1 VLKCS
6 GTAAALAAAEQL
18 ARCMVCLL
26 FPVAGH
32 MKSVHP
38 PAAVY
43 SWLYPAAAAAAAAA
57 AVVKMAGCCSAAGGV
72 S

>member
-1 VLKCS
+1 
-6 GTAAALAAAEQL
+6 
-18 ARCMVCLL
+18 
-26 FPVAGH
+26 

-43 SWLYPAAAAAAAAA
+43 SWLNAAAAAAA
-57 AVVKMAGCCSAAGGV
+57 VKMAGCCSAAGGV